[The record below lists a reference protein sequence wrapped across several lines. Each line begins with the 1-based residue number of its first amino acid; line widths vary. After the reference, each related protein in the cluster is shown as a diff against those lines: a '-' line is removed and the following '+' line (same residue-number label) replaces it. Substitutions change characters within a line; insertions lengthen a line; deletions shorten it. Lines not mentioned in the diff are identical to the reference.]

1 MQLSDSKIQKF
12 VIFPEM
18 KPCTLA
24 QDQKI
29 KKNPSRIN
37 FLYFRKRKS
46 PPPPPSPPLKKI
58 FFSQKKAD
66 LIISGNGKPE
76 KTEFS
81 HVPGKEY
88 LEP

>member
-29 KKNPSRIN
+29 KKTH
-37 FLYFRKRKS
+37 
-46 PPPPPSPPLKKI
+46 
-58 FFSQKKAD
+58 
-66 LIISGNGKPE
+66 PE
-76 KTEFS
+76 
-81 HVPGKEY
+81 
-88 LEP
+88 